1 LIKIPSGNYFVDMS
15 FSICEHIC
23 VFVAISPGSIPDDA
37 VFFKL
42 FRVLADNSSGV
53 DLNF

>member
-1 LIKIPSGNYFVDMS
+1 MS
-15 FSICEHIC
+15 FSICEHIY
-23 VFVAISPGSIPDDA
+23 VSVAICPGSIPDAA

-42 FRVLADNSSGV
+42 FRVLADNPPEA